1 MAKTNVGQFI
11 GKKIEWKVVE
21 GHEFAHAKHKMLSF
35 S

>member
-11 GKKIEWKVVE
+11 GKKTKWKVVE
-21 GHEFAHAKHKMLSF
+21 GHEFAHVKHKTLSF